1 MTMNKEM
8 LNRIT
13 PVIKNEVTDS
23 EHILTL
29 SGVVAKD
36 SIFDH
41 DGDLINMKA
50 ISDSLESIGNRNLLI
65 KLNSYGGDAFEGIEI
80 YNYLKSL
87 KNKVVVE
94 VTSIAAS
101 AASIIAMGADE
112 IRMSNGSQLMIHEAS
127 TFAVGT
133 KSEMQKTLNAL
144 KSMDNSIVDIYHER
158 TGLDKTEILQLME
171 EETWFTSEEAVK
183 YKFADNVITTKGGDS
198 VGKHT
203 KNDIAKRIVAMLNEE
218 DLDEVEKTEVE
229 EEVDYEKQIKDI
241 ERRLD
246 ALEKRVNETIE
257 EETTEN
263 NSSRFFF

>member
-1 MTMNKEM
+1 MNKEM

-41 DGDLINMKA
+41 DGDLINMKT
-50 ISDSLESIGNRNLLI
+50 ISDSLNSIGNRKLLI

-144 KSMDNSIVDIYHER
+144 KSMDNSIVDIYHEK

-218 DLDEVEKTEVE
+218 EEVE
-229 EEVDYEKQIKDI
+229 EVETEEADYSEQIKDI
-241 ERRLD
+241 ERRLE
-246 ALEKRVNETIE
+246 ALEKRVNETV

>member
-13 PVIKNEVTDS
+13 PIIKNEVTDS

-50 ISDSLESIGNRNLLI
+50 ISDSLESIGNRKLLI

-144 KSMDNSIVDIYHER
+144 KSMDNSIVDIYHEK

-183 YKFADNVITTKGGDS
+183 YKFADNVITTKGGDT
-198 VGKHT
+198 VAKHT

-218 DLDEVEKTEVE
+218 EVEETEV
-229 EEVDYEKQIKDI
+229 EEVDYEKRIKDI

-246 ALEKRVNETIE
+246 ALEKRVNETVE

>member
-50 ISDSLESIGNRNLLI
+50 ISDSLESIGNRKLLI

-144 KSMDNSIVDIYHER
+144 KSMDNSIVDIYHEK

-183 YKFADNVITTKGGDS
+183 HKFADNVITTKGGDS
-198 VGKHT
+198 VAKHT

-218 DLDEVEKTEVE
+218 DLEENEETEV
-229 EEVDYEKQIKDI
+229 EEVDYEKRIKDI

-246 ALEKRVNETIE
+246 ALEKRVNESV
-257 EETTEN
+257 EETPTEN

>member
-1 MTMNKEM
+1 MAMNKEM

-13 PVIKNEVTDS
+13 PVIKNEVTES

-41 DGDLINMKA
+41 DGDLINMKT
-50 ISDSLESIGNRNLLI
+50 ISDSLNSIGNRKLLI

-144 KSMDNSIVDIYHER
+144 KSMDNSIVDIYHEK

-183 YKFADNVITTKGGDS
+183 YKFADDVITTKGGDS
-198 VGKHT
+198 VAKHT

-218 DLDEVEKTEVE
+218 EVEETEVE
-229 EEVDYEKQIKDI
+229 EVDYSKQIKDI

-246 ALEKRVNETIE
+246 ALEKRVNETVE

>member
-13 PVIKNEVTDS
+13 PIIKNEVTDS

-41 DGDLINMKA
+41 DGDLINMKT
-50 ISDSLESIGNRNLLI
+50 ISDSLESIGNRKLLI

-144 KSMDNSIVDIYHER
+144 KSMDNSIVDIYHEK

-218 DLDEVEKTEVE
+218 EIEETEVE
-229 EEVDYEKQIKDI
+229 EEIDYSKQIKDI

-246 ALEKRVNETIE
+246 ALEKRVNETVE

>member
-36 SIFDH
+36 SIFDY
-41 DGDLINMKA
+41 DGDLINMKT
-50 ISDSLESIGNRNLLI
+50 ISDSLESIGNRKLLI

-144 KSMDNSIVDIYHER
+144 KSMDNSIVDIYHEK

-198 VGKHT
+198 VAKHT

-218 DLDEVEKTEVE
+218 EEVEETEV
-229 EEVDYEKQIKDI
+229 EEVDYEKRIKDI

-246 ALEKRVNETIE
+246 ALEKRVNETVE

>member
-50 ISDSLESIGNRNLLI
+50 ISDSLESIGNRKLLI

-144 KSMDNSIVDIYHER
+144 KSMDNSIVDIYHEK

-218 DLDEVEKTEVE
+218 EEVEETEV
-229 EEVDYEKQIKDI
+229 EEVDYEKRIKDI

-246 ALEKRVNETIE
+246 ALEKRVNESV
-257 EETTEN
+257 EETPTEN

>member
-36 SIFDH
+36 SIFDY
-41 DGDLINMKA
+41 DGDLINMKN
-50 ISDSLESIGNRNLLI
+50 ISDSLESIGNRKLLI

-144 KSMDNSIVDIYHER
+144 KSMDNSIVDIYHEK

-171 EETWFTSEEAVK
+171 EETWFTSAEAVK
-183 YKFADNVITTKGGDS
+183 HKFADNVITTKGGDS
-198 VGKHT
+198 VTKHT

-218 DLDEVEKTEVE
+218 DLDEVEETKVE
-229 EEVDYEKQIKDI
+229 EETDYSKQIKDI
-241 ERRLD
+241 EHRLD
-246 ALEKRVNETIE
+246 ALEKRVNETV

>member
-13 PVIKNEVTDS
+13 PIIKNEVTDS

-50 ISDSLESIGNRNLLI
+50 ISDSLESIGNRKLLI

-144 KSMDNSIVDIYHER
+144 KSMDNSIVDIYHEK

-198 VGKHT
+198 VAKHT

-218 DLDEVEKTEVE
+218 EEVEETEV

-246 ALEKRVNETIE
+246 ALEKRVNETVE

>member
-36 SIFDH
+36 SIFDY
-41 DGDLINMKA
+41 DGDLINMKT
-50 ISDSLESIGNRNLLI
+50 IRDSLESIGNRKLLI

-144 KSMDNSIVDIYHER
+144 KSMDNSIVDIYHEK

-183 YKFADNVITTKGGDS
+183 HKFADNVITTKGGDS
-198 VGKHT
+198 VAKHT

-218 DLDEVEKTEVE
+218 EVEETEVE
-229 EEVDYEKQIKDI
+229 EEIDYSKKIKDI

-246 ALEKRVNETIE
+246 ALEKRVNETVE

>member
-13 PVIKNEVTDS
+13 PIIKNEVTDN

-41 DGDLINMKA
+41 DGDLINMKT
-50 ISDSLESIGNRNLLI
+50 ISDSLESIGNRKLLI

-144 KSMDNSIVDIYHER
+144 KSMDNSIVDIYHEK

-198 VGKHT
+198 VAKHT

-218 DLDEVEKTEVE
+218 EVEETEVE
-229 EEVDYEKQIKDI
+229 EEVDYSKQIKDI

-246 ALEKRVNETIE
+246 ALEKRVNETVE

>member
-1 MTMNKEM
+1 MAMNKEM

-13 PVIKNEVTDS
+13 PIIKNEVTDS

-50 ISDSLESIGNRNLLI
+50 ISDSLESIGNRKLLI

-144 KSMDNSIVDIYHER
+144 KSMDNSIVDIYHEK

-218 DLDEVEKTEVE
+218 EEVEETEV
-229 EEVDYEKQIKDI
+229 EEVDYEKRIKDI

-246 ALEKRVNETIE
+246 ALEKRVNETVE

>member
-36 SIFDH
+36 SIFDY
-41 DGDLINMKA
+41 DGDLINMKT
-50 ISDSLESIGNRNLLI
+50 ISDSLESIGNRKLLI

-144 KSMDNSIVDIYHER
+144 KSMDNSIVDIYHEK

-198 VGKHT
+198 VAKHT

-218 DLDEVEKTEVE
+218 DLEENEETEV
-229 EEVDYEKQIKDI
+229 EEVDYEKRIKDI

-246 ALEKRVNETIE
+246 ALEKRVNESVE

>member
-41 DGDLINMKA
+41 DGDLINMKT
-50 ISDSLESIGNRNLLI
+50 ISDSLESIGNRKLLI

-144 KSMDNSIVDIYHER
+144 KSMDNSIVDIYHEK

-198 VGKHT
+198 VAKHT

-218 DLDEVEKTEVE
+218 DLEENEETEV
-229 EEVDYEKQIKDI
+229 EEVDYEKRIKDI
-241 ERRLD
+241 ERRLE
-246 ALEKRVNETIE
+246 ALEKRVNESV
-257 EETTEN
+257 EETPTEN

>member
-1 MTMNKEM
+1 MNKEM

-50 ISDSLESIGNRNLLI
+50 ISDSLESIGNRKLLI

-144 KSMDNSIVDIYHER
+144 KSMDNSIVDIYHEK

-198 VGKHT
+198 VAKHT

-218 DLDEVEKTEVE
+218 EIEETEVE
-229 EEVDYEKQIKDI
+229 EEIDYSKQIKDI

-246 ALEKRVNETIE
+246 ALEKRVNETV

>member
-36 SIFDH
+36 SIFDY
-41 DGDLINMKA
+41 DGDLINMTA
-50 ISDSLESIGNRNLLI
+50 ISDSLDSIGNRKLLI

-144 KSMDNSIVDIYHER
+144 KSMDNSIVDIYHEK

-198 VGKHT
+198 VAKHT

-218 DLDEVEKTEVE
+218 EVEETEV

-246 ALEKRVNETIE
+246 ALEKRVNETVE

>member
-50 ISDSLESIGNRNLLI
+50 ISDSLESIGNRKLLI

-144 KSMDNSIVDIYHER
+144 KSMDNSIVDIYHEK

-198 VGKHT
+198 VAKHT

-218 DLDEVEKTEVE
+218 EVEETEV
-229 EEVDYEKQIKDI
+229 EEVDYEKRIKDI

-246 ALEKRVNETIE
+246 ALEKRVNETVE

>member
-36 SIFDH
+36 SIFDY
-41 DGDLINMKA
+41 DGDLINMKT
-50 ISDSLESIGNRNLLI
+50 ISDSLESIGNRKLLI

-144 KSMDNSIVDIYHER
+144 KSMDNSIVDIYHEK

-198 VGKHT
+198 VAKHT

-218 DLDEVEKTEVE
+218 EEVEETEV
-229 EEVDYEKQIKDI
+229 EEVDYEKRIKDI
-241 ERRLD
+241 ERRLE
-246 ALEKRVNETIE
+246 ALEKRVNESV
-257 EETTEN
+257 EETPTEN

>member
-1 MTMNKEM
+1 MNKEM

-50 ISDSLESIGNRNLLI
+50 ISDSLESIGNRKLLI

-144 KSMDNSIVDIYHER
+144 KSMDNSIVDIYHEK

-218 DLDEVEKTEVE
+218 EEVEETEV

-246 ALEKRVNETIE
+246 ALEKRVNETVE

>member
-50 ISDSLESIGNRNLLI
+50 ISDSLESIGNRKLLI

-144 KSMDNSIVDIYHER
+144 KSMDNSIVDIYHEK

-198 VGKHT
+198 VAKHT

-218 DLDEVEKTEVE
+218 EEVEETEVE
-229 EEVDYEKQIKDI
+229 EVDYSKQIKDI

-246 ALEKRVNETIE
+246 ALEKRANESV
-257 EETTEN
+257 EETPTEN

>member
-41 DGDLINMKA
+41 DGDLINMKT
-50 ISDSLESIGNRNLLI
+50 ISDSLNSIGNRKLLI

-144 KSMDNSIVDIYHER
+144 KSMDNSIVDIYHEK

-183 YKFADNVITTKGGDS
+183 HKFADDVITTKGGDS

-218 DLDEVEKTEVE
+218 DIEVE
-229 EEVDYEKQIKDI
+229 EVETEEIDYSKQIKDI

-246 ALEKRVNETIE
+246 ALEKRVNETVE
-257 EETTEN
+257 EEATEN

>member
-41 DGDLINMKA
+41 DGDLINMKT
-50 ISDSLESIGNRNLLI
+50 ISDSLESIGNRKLLI

-144 KSMDNSIVDIYHER
+144 KSMDNSIVDIYHEK

-198 VGKHT
+198 VAKHT

-218 DLDEVEKTEVE
+218 EIEETEVE
-229 EEVDYEKQIKDI
+229 EEIDYSKQIKDI

>member
-50 ISDSLESIGNRNLLI
+50 ISDSLESIGNRKLLI

-144 KSMDNSIVDIYHER
+144 KSMDNSIVDIYHEK

-218 DLDEVEKTEVE
+218 EIEETEVE
-229 EEVDYEKQIKDI
+229 EEIDYSKQIKDI

-246 ALEKRVNETIE
+246 ALEKRVNETVE

>member
-1 MTMNKEM
+1 MNKEM

-41 DGDLINMKA
+41 DGDLINMKT
-50 ISDSLESIGNRNLLI
+50 ISDSLESIGNRKLLI

-144 KSMDNSIVDIYHER
+144 KSMDNSIVDIYHEK

-198 VGKHT
+198 VAKHT

-218 DLDEVEKTEVE
+218 EIEETEVE
-229 EEVDYEKQIKDI
+229 EEIDYSKQIKDI

-246 ALEKRVNETIE
+246 ALEKRVNETVE

>member
-41 DGDLINMKA
+41 DGDLINMKT
-50 ISDSLESIGNRNLLI
+50 ISDSLESIGNRKLLI

-144 KSMDNSIVDIYHER
+144 KSMDNSIVDIYHEK

-183 YKFADNVITTKGGDS
+183 HKFADNVITTKGGDS
-198 VGKHT
+198 VAKHT

-218 DLDEVEKTEVE
+218 EIEETEVE
-229 EEVDYEKQIKDI
+229 EEIDYSKKIKDI

-246 ALEKRVNETIE
+246 ALEKRVNETVE

>member
-50 ISDSLESIGNRNLLI
+50 ISDSLESIGNRKLLI

-144 KSMDNSIVDIYHER
+144 KSMDNSIVDIYHEK

-198 VGKHT
+198 VAKHT

-218 DLDEVEKTEVE
+218 EIEETEVE
-229 EEVDYEKQIKDI
+229 EEIDYSKQIKDI

-246 ALEKRVNETIE
+246 ALEKRVNETVE

>member
-13 PVIKNEVTDS
+13 PIIKNEVTDS

-50 ISDSLESIGNRNLLI
+50 ISDSLESIGNRKLLI

-144 KSMDNSIVDIYHER
+144 KSMDNSIVDIYHEK

-218 DLDEVEKTEVE
+218 EEVEETEV
-229 EEVDYEKQIKDI
+229 EEVDYEKRIKDI

-246 ALEKRVNETIE
+246 ALEKRVNETVE

>member
-1 MTMNKEM
+1 MTTNKEV

-50 ISDSLESIGNRNLLI
+50 ISDSLESIGNRKLLI

-144 KSMDNSIVDIYHER
+144 KSMDNSIVDIYHEK

-198 VGKHT
+198 VAKHT

-218 DLDEVEKTEVE
+218 EEVEETEV
-229 EEVDYEKQIKDI
+229 EEVDYEKRIKDI

-246 ALEKRVNETIE
+246 ALEKRVNETV

>member
-1 MTMNKEM
+1 MNKEM

-50 ISDSLESIGNRNLLI
+50 ISDSLESIGNRKLLI

-127 TFAVGT
+127 TFAAGT

-144 KSMDNSIVDIYHER
+144 KSMDNSIVDIYHEK

-183 YKFADNVITTKGGDS
+183 YKFADNVITTKGGDT
-198 VGKHT
+198 VAKHT

-218 DLDEVEKTEVE
+218 EEVEETEV
-229 EEVDYEKQIKDI
+229 EEVDYEKRIKDI

-246 ALEKRVNETIE
+246 ALEKRVNETVE

>member
-1 MTMNKEM
+1 MNKEM

-41 DGDLINMKA
+41 DGDLINMKT
-50 ISDSLESIGNRNLLI
+50 ISDSLESIGNRKLLI

-144 KSMDNSIVDIYHER
+144 KSMDNSIVDIYHEK

-183 YKFADNVITTKGGDS
+183 HKFADNVITTKGGDS
-198 VGKHT
+198 VAKHT

-218 DLDEVEKTEVE
+218 EVEETEV

-246 ALEKRVNETIE
+246 ALEKRVNETVE

>member
-50 ISDSLESIGNRNLLI
+50 ISDSLESIGNRKLLI

-144 KSMDNSIVDIYHER
+144 KSMDNSIVDIYHEK

-218 DLDEVEKTEVE
+218 EIEETEVE
-229 EEVDYEKQIKDI
+229 EVDYSKQIKDI

-246 ALEKRVNETIE
+246 ALEKRVNETVE

>member
-50 ISDSLESIGNRNLLI
+50 ISDSLESIGNRKLLI

-144 KSMDNSIVDIYHER
+144 KSMDNSIVDIYHEK

-218 DLDEVEKTEVE
+218 EEVEETEV

-246 ALEKRVNETIE
+246 ALEKRVNESV
-257 EETTEN
+257 EETPTEN

>member
-1 MTMNKEM
+1 MNKEM

-36 SIFDH
+36 SIFDY
-41 DGDLINMKA
+41 DGDLINMNT
-50 ISDSLESIGNRNLLI
+50 ISDSLKSIGDRNLRI

-144 KSMDNSIVDIYHER
+144 KSMDNSIVDIYHEK
-158 TGLDKTEILQLME
+158 TGLDKSKILQLME
-171 EETWFTSEEAVK
+171 DETWFTSEEAVEQ
-183 YKFADNVITTKGGDS
+183 KFADSVITTKGGDN
-198 VGKHT
+198 V
-203 KNDIAKRIVAMLNEE
+203 AKKKVTNEMINKIVAMLNEE
-218 DLDEVEKTEVE
+218 ELDDIEETEVE
-229 EEVDYEKQIKDI
+229 DVDYSKQIEDI

-246 ALEKRVNETIE
+246 ALEKRVNESV
-257 EETTEN
+257 TEN

>member
-1 MTMNKEM
+1 MNKEM

-36 SIFDH
+36 SIFDY
-41 DGDLINMKA
+41 DGDLINMKT
-50 ISDSLESIGNRNLLI
+50 ISDSLESIGNRKLLI

-183 YKFADNVITTKGGDS
+183 HKFADNVITNKGGDN
-198 VGKHT
+198 VAKHT

-218 DLDEVEKTEVE
+218 DLDEVEETEVE
-229 EEVDYEKQIKDI
+229 EVDYSKQIKDI

-246 ALEKRVNETIE
+246 ALEKRVNETV

>member
-50 ISDSLESIGNRNLLI
+50 ISDSLESIGNRKLLI

-144 KSMDNSIVDIYHER
+144 KSMDNSIVDIYHEK

-183 YKFADNVITTKGGDS
+183 HKFADNVITTKGGDS
-198 VGKHT
+198 VAKHT

-218 DLDEVEKTEVE
+218 EVEETEVE
-229 EEVDYEKQIKDI
+229 EEVDYSKQIKDI

-246 ALEKRVNETIE
+246 ALEKRVNETVE

>member
-36 SIFDH
+36 SIFDF

-50 ISDSLESIGNRNLLI
+50 ISDSLESIGNRKLLI

-144 KSMDNSIVDIYHER
+144 KSMDNSIVDIYHEK

-198 VGKHT
+198 VAKHT

-218 DLDEVEKTEVE
+218 EIEETEVE
-229 EEVDYEKQIKDI
+229 EVDYSKQIKDI

-246 ALEKRVNETIE
+246 ALEKRVNETVE

>member
-1 MTMNKEM
+1 MNKEM

-36 SIFDH
+36 SIFDY
-41 DGDLINMKA
+41 DGDLINMKT
-50 ISDSLESIGNRNLLI
+50 ISDSLKSIGNRKLLI

-144 KSMDNSIVDIYHER
+144 KSMDNSIVDIYHEK

-198 VGKHT
+198 VAK
-203 KNDIAKRIVAMLNEE
+203 KKVSNDMVSKIVAMLNEE
-218 DLDEVEKTEVE
+218 EVEETEV

-246 ALEKRVNETIE
+246 ALEKRVNESV
-257 EETTEN
+257 EETPTEN

>member
-50 ISDSLESIGNRNLLI
+50 ISDSLESIGNRKLLI

-144 KSMDNSIVDIYHER
+144 KSMDNSIVDIYHEK

-198 VGKHT
+198 VAKHT

-218 DLDEVEKTEVE
+218 DLEENEETEV
-229 EEVDYEKQIKDI
+229 EEVDYEKRIKDI

-246 ALEKRVNETIE
+246 ALEKRVNESVE
-257 EETTEN
+257 EAPTEN

>member
-50 ISDSLESIGNRNLLI
+50 ISDSLESIGNRKLLI

-144 KSMDNSIVDIYHER
+144 KSMDNSIVDIYHEK

-218 DLDEVEKTEVE
+218 EEVEETEV
-229 EEVDYEKQIKDI
+229 EEVDYEKRIKDI

-246 ALEKRVNETIE
+246 ALEKRVNETVE